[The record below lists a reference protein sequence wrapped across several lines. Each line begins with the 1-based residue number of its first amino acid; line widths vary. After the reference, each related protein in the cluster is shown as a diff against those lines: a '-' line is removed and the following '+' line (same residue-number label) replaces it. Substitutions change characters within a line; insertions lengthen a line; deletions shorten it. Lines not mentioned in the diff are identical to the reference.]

1 MKRQRGSLSATSIP
15 QGDAPRPHPAMVGRF
30 LIEEVI
36 GRGGMSD
43 VYRAF
48 DPELNRHVALKVL
61 APALGR
67 NPEFTDRF
75 IRESRVAAQLN
86 HPHVVPI
93 FEAGSDGDTLF
104 IAMQL
109 VRGVDLK
116 TYIESNG
123 PLELGELQRVM
134 VQASSALDHA
144 HGRGLLHRD
153 VKPAN
158 LMLEDRDGSL
168 HVYLTDFGLTKSLG
182 TDSRI
187 THTGELVGS
196 VHYVSPEHL
205 EGRELD
211 TRTDVYSLGCVLH
224 ECLSGRPPFERDT
237 DMAVLW
243 AHLNAEVPRA
253 SRMRR
258 HVPNV
263 VDRVVARAMAKDPE
277 ERFPTCGAL
286 ADSLVAALDG
296 IALDLPLPQKK
307 TTVPLRTRLGSLT
320 GVGIAALL
328 LVGSVF
334 LASSDWS
341 AGGSIVDSFG
351 RSSEVAGK
359 GSPGGDGRVV
369 TKTRERS
376 SSANRE
382 DPKDARP
389 EADSKRSSI
398 MAAGRSPSTGFSA
411 EDDPISS
418 PTGQT
423 LTPTRTETWQ
433 YDLTSS
439 DLEGLNDECSPSDT
453 STTGCV
459 QFLVQADERYLD
471 IILNDNLSSSVGAW
485 IKQDTDNDGNWNG
498 GWKNVCDYTK
508 APVRVTPGARIQ
520 ILIDP
525 DLCAGGSS
533 PTTGDITAR
542 FFRLSS

>member
-1 MKRQRGSLSATSIP
+1 MKRQRGSLSATTSTEVV
-15 QGDAPRPHPAMVGRF
+15 DSRPEPPPAMVGRF
-30 LIEEVI
+30 IIEEVI

-48 DPELNRHVALKVL
+48 DPDLNRHVALKVL

-75 IRESRVAAQLN
+75 IRESRAAAQLN

-104 IAMQL
+104 IAMHL

-116 TYIESNG
+116 SYIETNG
-123 PLELGELQRVM
+123 PLELDELRSVM
-134 VQASSALDHA
+134 RQAASALDHA
-144 HGRGLLHRD
+144 HERGLLHRD

-158 LMLEDRDGSL
+158 LMLEERDGDL

-258 HVPNV
+258 HVPHV
-263 VDRVVARAMAKDPE
+263 VDRVVARAMAKDPRD
-277 ERFPTCGAL
+277 RFATCGAL

-296 IALDLPLPQKK
+296 IALDLPIPQRK
-307 TTVPLRTRLGSLT
+307 TRVSLLARLRALS
-320 GVGIAALL
+320 GVGFAALL
-328 LVGSVF
+328 LAGSIF
-334 LASSDWS
+334 LATHDWS
-341 AGGSIVDSFG
+341 EPLFSVPSFGAEGPRDQKHDDRRAPTSLDAEADREENRRRDREPRGVRRKSHSGFASSRPSSESVTVAAPGGS
-351 RSSEVAGK
+351 SE
-359 GSPGGDGRVV
+359 
-369 TKTRERS
+369 RE
-376 SSANRE
+376 NL
-382 DPKDARP
+382 
-389 EADSKRSSI
+389 
-398 MAAGRSPSTGFSA
+398 AA
-411 EDDPISS
+411 
-418 PTGQT
+418 
-423 LTPTRTETWQ
+423 TRTEKGQ
-433 YDLTSS
+433 YDLTSG
-439 DLEGLNDECSPSDT
+439 DLEGLNDSCASEAPR
-453 STTGCV
+453 TGCV
-459 QFLVQADERYLD
+459 QFVAASGESYLD
-471 IILNDNLSSSVGAW
+471 IVISDRVVRTVGAF
-485 IKQDTDNDGNWNG
+485 IKLDLDNNGDFDG
-498 GWKNVCDYTK
+498 GWKRICDVTTSPLK
-508 APVRVTPGARIQ
+508 VREGARVQ
-520 ILIDP
+520 VLIDP
-525 DLCAGGSS
+525 DACNGSS
-533 PTTGDITAR
+533 KGTTGVVTAR
-542 FFRLSS
+542 FYRVAS

>member
-1 MKRQRGSLSATSIP
+1 MKRQRGSLSATTPTEVAKS
-15 QGDAPRPHPAMVGRF
+15 RPEPPPAMVGRF
-30 LIEEVI
+30 IIEEVI

-75 IRESRVAAQLN
+75 IRESRAAAKLN
-86 HPHVVPI
+86 HAHVVPI

-104 IAMQL
+104 IAMHL

-116 TYIESNG
+116 SYIETNG
-123 PLELGELQRVM
+123 PLELGELRSVM
-134 VQASSALDHA
+134 RQAASALDHA
-144 HGRGLLHRD
+144 HDHGLLHRD

-158 LMLEDRDGSL
+158 FMLEERNGEL

-263 VDRVVARAMAKDPE
+263 VDRVVARAMAKDPRD
-277 ERFPTCGAL
+277 RFPTCGGL

-296 IALDLPLPQKK
+296 IALDLPVPGRK
-307 TTVPLRTRLGSLT
+307 TVVPLLARLRSLS
-320 GVGIAALL
+320 GVVVTALL
-328 LVGSVF
+328 LVGSIF
-334 LASSDWS
+334 LATHDWS
-341 AGGSIVDSFG
+341 EPFFSAP
-351 RSSEVAGK
+351 SSGTEESRDQK
-359 GSPGGDGRVV
+359 RQGDRVQV
-369 TKTRERS
+369 SRDGDAERDEIRRKDRDGEGPRERS
-376 SSANRE
+376 LPGFTRGRPSSGSVTVAATGPSSRE
-382 DPKDARP
+382 
-389 EADSKRSSI
+389 
-398 MAAGRSPSTGFSA
+398 
-411 EDDPISS
+411 
-418 PTGQT
+418 QT
-423 LTPTRTETWQ
+423 LATRTEKGQ
-433 YDLTSS
+433 YDLTSG
-439 DLEGLNDECSPSDT
+439 DLEGLNDSCASEAPR
-453 STTGCV
+453 TGCV
-459 QFLVQADERYLD
+459 QFIAASGESYLD
-471 IILNDNLSSSVGAW
+471 IVISDRVVKTVGAF
-485 IKQDTDNDGNWNG
+485 IKLDLDNNGDFDG
-498 GWKNVCDYTK
+498 GWKRICD
-508 APVRVTPGARIQ
+508 VTTSPLRIREGARVQ
-520 ILIDP
+520 VLIDP
-525 DLCAGGSS
+525 DACSGSS
-533 PTTGDITAR
+533 KGTTGVVTAR
-542 FFRLSS
+542 FYRATA